1 MCVESGL
8 GPWMEW
14 TERYPSHAYGKTV
27 LCPEENKESYAS
39 CIRNCAHPFVSRN
52 HEMTWLSVAVPAPQ
66 APPSVRIA
74 LPARKPAP
82 AKDVR

>member
-1 MCVESGL
+1 MVSFL
-8 GPWMEW
+8 L
-14 TERYPSHAYGKTV
+14 R
-27 LCPEENKESYAS
+27 YAS

-74 LPARKPAP
+74 LPASTRLK
-82 AKDVR
+82 VC